1 MTTADDVVRET
12 RTADAA
18 TGTADAATGTA
29 NARSGTAGAPAGTA
43 ERHGPSGRGG
53 ALRARGGARAD
64 GSGHADAVVLAV
76 DGGGSKTDVVAIGL
90 DGSLVA
96 HARGPGTNPQ
106 SRGWSATGPVL
117 DEVRARVLAE
127 IGTREVRTTHVYLA
141 GLDLHDELVAAQA
154 ALAHWAEDGGAPSV
168 LDNDLFALLRAGTL
182 SPDAAAVVC
191 GTGINALAVRADGA
205 TVRYPAI
212 GDVSGDWGG
221 GAYLGNRALWYAAR
235 AEDGRGSTTA
245 LEDAVPRS
253 LGFRSVRE
261 VTEAL
266 HFGRLDPGA
275 VGRLCPVLF
284 DVAGAGDDVARSVVE
299 RQAEEIVVMASVA
312 LERLDLGGAGSAVPV
327 VLGGGV
333 LAARHPLLVDP
344 VVAGF
349 AARVPGAV
357 PTWVT
362 DPPVLGAGL
371 AALESV
377 GAGPE
382 ALDRYRAAVR
392 AREFASTAAPIT

>member
-1 MTTADDVVRET
+1 MTTADGVVRAPSDSGYGSDDVVRS
-12 RTADAA
+12 D
-18 TGTADAATGTA
+18 D
-29 NARSGTAGAPAGTA
+29 
-43 ERHGPSGRGG
+43 
-53 ALRARGGARAD
+53 
-64 GSGHADAVVLAV
+64 VVLAV

-90 DGSLVA
+90 DGSLIA
-96 HARGPGTNPQ
+96 HARGPGSNPQ
-106 SRGWSATGPVL
+106 TRGWAAVGPVL
-117 DEVRARVLAE
+117 DEVRAAVLDE

-141 GLDLHDELVAAQA
+141 GLDLHDELVAAEA
-154 ALAHWAEDGGAPSV
+154 ALAHWSEDGGAPDV

-182 SPDAAAVVC
+182 SPDAAALVC

-205 TVRYPAI
+205 TIRYPAI

-221 GAYLGNRALWYAAR
+221 GAYLGNRALWHAAR
-235 AEDGRGSTTA
+235 ADDGRGPATA
-245 LEDAVPRS
+245 LVDAVPRS

-266 HFGRLDPGA
+266 HFGRLEPAA

-284 DVAGAGDDVARSVVE
+284 DVAGDGDAVARSVIE
-299 RQAEEIVVMASVA
+299 RQAEEIVLMASVA
-312 LERLDLGGAGSAVPV
+312 LERLGLGGTDAPVPI

-333 LAARHPLLVDP
+333 LAARHPLLVEP

-349 AARVPGAV
+349 AERVPGAV

-362 DPPVLGAGL
+362 APPVLGAGL

-382 ALDRYRAAVR
+382 ALDRYRAAVLG
-392 AREFASTAAPIT
+392 REFASTAAPIV